1 MDLVRGEGDA
11 QELKKGI
18 GVDQAER
25 CIEKDVRQMVL
36 ESKGVGVQE
45 FRVS

>member
-1 MDLVRGEGDA
+1 MDLFKGEGDA

-25 CIEKDVRQMVL
+25 CIEKDVRQMAL
-36 ESKGVGVQE
+36 ENKGVEVQE